1 MVMYQSIRLVGGPWA
16 GGGIA
21 LGLSLLIALILG
33 FKPPIDNQIIN
44 SIMVAALIFGLIA
57 FLGHQHGR
65 TSPVR
70 FPPRYARPENTNI
83 RRDMADLYR
92 DRHLSDRITKKMR
105 KVRKEA
111 DLLNEHPDQAGD
123 VLVQIKRILPAEGYL
138 TERMAQLRAKAHR
151 VREGHI
157 ARLEE
162 TRHVFAKLPTS
173 ANKQAAADLAARY
186 NQLIGIDTRLE
197 RLDSSVAENEKRIRD
212 LTQRAQQYTT
222 RYDHPKLIDCLKAAE
237 KLQHHNSKLFKIID
251 RTEGKLAAITR
262 EVVNEVKKIEK

>member
-70 FPPRYARPENTNI
+70 FPPCYAKAENTNI

-92 DRHLSDRITKKMR
+92 ERHLSNRITKSVR
-105 KVRKEA
+105 KVRKQA
-111 DLLNEHPDQAGD
+111 DLLNEHPEEAGD
-123 VLVQIKRILPAEGYL
+123 VQVQIRRILPAEGYL

-151 VREGHI
+151 VRE
-157 ARLEE
+157 R
-162 TRHVFAKLPTS
+162 P
-173 ANKQAAADLAARY
+173 
-186 NQLIGIDTRLE
+186 
-197 RLDSSVAENEKRIRD
+197 SSPSCK
-212 LTQRAQQYTT
+212 
-222 RYDHPKLIDCLKAAE
+222 
-237 KLQHHNSKLFKIID
+237 
-251 RTEGKLAAITR
+251 EGLR
-262 EVVNEVKKIEK
+262 NL